1 MRGEDQTTADGKVA
15 FRGSPPHAR
24 GRRRVVGCGV
34 WCLGD
39 HPRMRGEDFQPHFCE
54 LRRAGS
60 PPHARGRRPY
70 SQRRR
75 RAVGITPA
83 CAGKTR
89 APRPTTIRAGDHPRM
104 RGEDPAYG
112 SREAGDDG
120 SPPHARGRLL
130 ADGFR
135 DVETGSPPHARGRRP
150 SECGP
155 LRRRRITPACAGKTY
170 TRSGMFSTTPDH
182 PRMRGEDAHADGGHA
197 PRDGSPPHARGRL
210 VLSSRKW
217 QSPWITP
224 ACAGKTYGI
233 PSAASSATDHPRM
246 RGEDSTQRLA

>member
-104 RGEDPAYG
+104 RGEDFLPTAFAT
-112 SREAGDDG
+112 SRLDHPRMRGEDDLQ
-120 SPPHARGRLL
+120 SVVHFVA
-130 ADGFR
+130 
-135 DVETGSPPHARGRRP
+135 EGSPPHARGRRTHGRA
-150 SECGP
+150 CF
-155 LRRRRITPACAGKTY
+155 RRRRITPACAGKTLML
-170 TRSGMFSTTPDH
+170 TAV
-182 PRMRGEDAHADGGHA
+182 MR
-197 PRDGSPPHARGRL
+197 R
-210 VLSSRKW
+210 V
-217 QSPWITP
+217 
-224 ACAGKTYGI
+224 
-233 PSAASSATDHPRM
+233 TDHPRM
-246 RGEDSTQRLA
+246 RGEDWFYQAGNGKAHGSPPHARGRHTEFHRRRLRRRITPACAGKTPPNVWRD